1 MAIAVIQARDEG
13 GLDQG
18 GSSHGGE
25 NFESG
30 STLQIRLRIADGLD
44 GGGEKKQL
52 GEWGLPTSLSKMEKI
67 VIEKN
72 SGGRLPILFWSC
84 YSSDVLRDT
93 SGDVRRQL
101 DIQVWRS
108 KERTESDM

>member
-1 MAIAVIQARDEG
+1 MVQARDEG

-52 GEWGLPTSLSKMEKI
+52 GEWGCFIQDGEDCDRKKLWREI
-67 VIEKN
+67 NN
-72 SGGRLPILFWSC
+72 S
-84 YSSDVLRDT
+84 VL
-93 SGDVRRQL
+93 VL
-101 DIQVWRS
+101 L
-108 KERTESDM
+108 